1 MKSVTA
7 RILAI
12 TVLSLCATPFARAQT
27 ASGIE
32 EKLKS
37 MEDSWAA
44 SQLQKDHGASVV
56 DGLLSADFFG
66 VNEKGKLQ
74 NKAEWLERMRTDTD
88 TYTYAKND
96 SMDVHL
102 YGPSIATVC
111 GTSTEKGK
119 DKNGKKFSRS
129 FAWVDTWMEWDGK
142 WQCIAEGASMAKP
155 RNKNAARHRGQN

>member
-1 MKSVTA
+1 MKSITA

-27 ASGIE
+27 ASGVE

-102 YGPSIATVC
+102 YGRSIATVC

-129 FAWVDTWMEWDGK
+129 FAWVDTWMGFAFCQERKTTGS
-142 WQCIAEGASMAKP
+142 ISVPARGANCLA
-155 RNKNAARHRGQN
+155 